1 MQIRQ
6 EVLTDGRV
14 FGRPIPEPERVF
26 LAVGGDAECHDQT
39 VIADV
44 HPVED
49 QADEVQTIER
59 RRLSGR

>member
-1 MQIRQ
+1 M
-6 EVLTDGRV
+6 
-14 FGRPIPEPERVF
+14 F